1 MSDYTTY
8 PPPLRQFSNFDPQ
21 PLTINRNT
29 NLRILVIGG
38 AGYVGSVLCRELLKL
53 NYNIRIL
60 DLLLYGNESLK
71 YLSTLPQVVEVP
83 QALQCY
89 ISDFRNVNKI
99 IEAMV
104 GIDIVIHLGAIVGD
118 AACQI
123 SPNNT
128 IQTNYIATR
137 AIAQIAKAFGVKR
150 MVFASTCSVYGAS
163 YSLVLTED
171 EPRAL
176 NPVSL
181 YARTKINAEQAILAT
196 TSNTFSPVILRFAT
210 IYGISPRPRFDLVV
224 NLLSAKA
231 QTERKITITGGQQW
245 RPFVHVTDVVNAI
258 IKVIQASNELV
269 CGEIFNVGASQ
280 ENYQI
285 NQIGRII
292 KSLYPRTQIITEENI
307 LDKRNYYVKFDKIK
321 NTLNFTNSRTISDGV
336 QEVSRALQT
345 GEIKNY
351 HLPNYNNYLALK
363 MLAASKVLET
373 HPGTASGRKRS
384 VNAK

>member
-1 MSDYTTY
+1 MSANSTCH
-8 PPPLRQFSNFDPQ
+8 PNFRR
-21 PLTINRNT
+21 INNPAT
-29 NLRILVIGG
+29 NPNPNSRILIIGG

-71 YLSTLPQVVEVP
+71 YLSTLPQVVEAP

-89 ISDFRNVNKI
+89 IDDFRNVNKV
-99 IEAMV
+99 IEAID
-104 GIDIVIHLGAIVGD
+104 GIDTVIHLGAIVGD

-123 SPNNT
+123 SPTNT

-150 MVFASTCSVYGAS
+150 MVFASTCSVYGSS
-163 YSLVLTED
+163 YSLGLTED

-181 YARTKINAEQAILAT
+181 YARTKINAEQAILAA

-231 QTERKITITGGQQW
+231 QAERKITITGGQQW
-245 RPFVHVTDVVNAI
+245 RPFVHVTDVAKAI
-258 IKVIQASNELV
+258 IKVIQAPNELV
-269 CGEIFNVGASQ
+269 SGQIFNVGATQ

-292 KSLYPRTQIITEENI
+292 KSLYQRTQIITEANI

-321 NTLNFTNSRTISDGV
+321 NALNFTNSRTISNGV
-336 QEVSRALQT
+336 QEISRALQT

-351 HLPNYNNYLALK
+351 RFPHYNNYLALK
-363 MLAASKVLET
+363 MLAESKVLEA
-373 HPGTASGRKRS
+373 HPGSASVSK
-384 VNAK
+384 

>member
-1 MSDYTTY
+1 MSVNSTHC
-8 PPPLRQFSNFDPQ
+8 PNFRRIKNPA
-21 PLTINRNT
+21 T
-29 NLRILVIGG
+29 NPNANSRILIIGG

-53 NYNIRIL
+53 NYKIRIL

-71 YLSTLPQVVEVP
+71 YLSTLPRVVETP
-83 QALQCY
+83 QALQCQ
-89 ISDFRNVNKI
+89 IDDFRNVNKV

-104 GIDIVIHLGAIVGD
+104 DIDIVIHLGAIVGD

-123 SPNNT
+123 NPNNT
-128 IQTNYIATR
+128 IRTNYIAPR
-137 AIAQIAKAFGVKR
+137 NIALIAKAFGVKR
-150 MVFASTCSVYGAS
+150 MVFASTCSVYGCS
-163 YSLVLTED
+163 YKFRLTED
-171 EPRAL
+171 DPKVL

-210 IYGISPRPRFDLVV
+210 IYGISPRPRFDLVI
-224 NLLSAKA
+224 NLISAQA
-231 QTERKITITGGQQW
+231 QTERKITIMGGQQW
-245 RPFVHVTDVVNAI
+245 RPFVHVTDIANAI
-258 IKVIQASNELV
+258 IKVIQAPNELV
-269 CGEIFNVGASQ
+269 RGEIFNVGASK

-292 KSLYPRTQIITEENI
+292 KSLYPRTQIFTEAKI

-336 QEVSRALQT
+336 KEISHALQT

-351 HLPNYNNYLALK
+351 RLPRYNNYLALK

-373 HPGTASGRKRS
+373 HPSTASDRKRS
-384 VNAK
+384 VNV

>member
-1 MSDYTTY
+1 MSVNSTHC
-8 PPPLRQFSNFDPQ
+8 PNFRRIKNPA
-21 PLTINRNT
+21 T
-29 NLRILVIGG
+29 NPNANSRILIIGG

-53 NYNIRIL
+53 NYKIRIL

-71 YLSTLPQVVEVP
+71 YLSTLPRVVETP
-83 QALQCY
+83 QALQCQ
-89 ISDFRNVNKI
+89 IDDFRNVNKV

-104 GIDIVIHLGAIVGD
+104 DIDIVIHLGAIVGD

-123 SPNNT
+123 NPNNT
-128 IQTNYIATR
+128 IRTNYIAPR
-137 AIAQIAKAFGVKR
+137 NIALIAKAFGVKR
-150 MVFASTCSVYGAS
+150 MVFASTCSVYGCS
-163 YSLVLTED
+163 YKFRLTED
-171 EPRAL
+171 DPKVL

-210 IYGISPRPRFDLVV
+210 IYGISPRPRFDLVI
-224 NLLSAKA
+224 NLISAQA
-231 QTERKITITGGQQW
+231 QTERKITIMGGQQW
-245 RPFVHVTDVVNAI
+245 RPFVHVTDIANAI
-258 IKVIQASNELV
+258 IKVIQAPNELV
-269 CGEIFNVGASQ
+269 RGEIFNVGASK

-292 KSLYPRTQIITEENI
+292 KSLYPRTQIFTEAKI

-336 QEVSRALQT
+336 KEISHALQT

-351 HLPNYNNYLALK
+351 RLPRYNNYLALK
-363 MLAASKVLET
+363 MLAASKVPET
-373 HPGTASGRKRS
+373 HPSTASDRKRS
-384 VNAK
+384 VNV